1 MQNLKYLLPISGKS
15 VFKKRLVIHYTGLNN
30 TQSLSAIVKKLHC
43 FVLNISHAINI

>member
-30 TQSLSAIVKKLHC
+30 TQSLICNSWKTALFCSKYHPC
-43 FVLNISHAINI
+43 Y